1 MFFFGLFLV
10 ILFSILII
18 TIFQWLGNRTYTINK
33 KQQELDD
40 YAYKQHE
47 QQLLK
52 ELDHQ
57 QAQLDIANNM
67 VNLQHSKNKLEDEY
81 INKLLK
87 QKSTIEKELHD
98 LQSNNY
104 PTREQ
109 LDNWLFTMQAQ
120 NRLSNHEA
128 NRIMKIYDIKGIYP
142 PGKLPTRKD

>member
-1 MFFFGLFLV
+1 MFFFGLTLV
-10 ILFSILII
+10 VLFSVLII
-18 TIFQWLGNRTYTINK
+18 IIFQWLGNRTYTINQ

-40 YAYKQHE
+40 YSYKQQE
-47 QQLLK
+47 RQLLK

-87 QKSTIEKELHD
+87 QKSKLEKELHE
-98 LQSNNY
+98 LQANNY

-109 LDNWLFTMQAQ
+109 LDNWIFTMQAQ
-120 NRLSNHEA
+120 NRLSNHDA

>member
-1 MFFFGLFLV
+1 MFFFGLVLV
-10 ILFSILII
+10 ILVSALII
-18 TIFQWLGNRTYTINK
+18 IIFQYLGNRTYTIRQ

-40 YAYKQHE
+40 YNYKQQE
-47 QQLLK
+47 RQLLK
-52 ELDHQ
+52 ELDYQ

-67 VNLQHSKNKLEDEY
+67 VNLHQSKNKLEDEY

-87 QKSTIEKELHD
+87 QKSKLEKELHE
-98 LQSNNY
+98 LQANNY
-104 PTREQ
+104 PTRKQ

-142 PGKLPTRKD
+142 TGKLPTKKD

>member
-10 ILFSILII
+10 ILVSVLII
-18 TIFQWLGNRTYTINK
+18 IIFQSLGNRTYNINQK
-33 KQQELDD
+33 KQELDD

-87 QKSTIEKELHD
+87 QKNTIEKELHE
-98 LQSNNY
+98 LQANNY

>member
-1 MFFFGLFLV
+1 MFFFGLNLV
-10 ILFSILII
+10 ILVSVLII
-18 TIFQWLGNRTYTINK
+18 IIFQRLGNRTYTIRQ

-40 YAYKQHE
+40 YNYKQCEH
-47 QQLLK
+47 QLLK

-57 QAQLDIANNM
+57 QAQLNIANNM
-67 VNLQHSKNKLEDEY
+67 VSLQQSKNKLEDEY

-87 QKSTIEKELHD
+87 QKSKLEKELHD
-98 LQSNNY
+98 LQANNY

-120 NRLSNHEA
+120 NRLSNHDA

-142 PGKLPTRKD
+142 TGKLPTKKD

>member
-18 TIFQWLGNRTYTINK
+18 TVFQWLGNRTYTINQ

-47 QQLLK
+47 KHLLK
-52 ELDHQ
+52 ELEHQ

-67 VNLQHSKNKLEDEY
+67 INLQKTKNKLEDDY

-87 QKSTIEKELHD
+87 EKTRIEKELHE

-120 NRLSNHEA
+120 NRLTNLEA

-142 PGKLPTRKD
+142 TGKLPTRKD

>member
-1 MFFFGLFLV
+1 MFFFGLTLV
-10 ILFSILII
+10 ILSSVLII
-18 TIFQWLGNRTYTINK
+18 IIFQYLGNRTYTIRQ

-87 QKSTIEKELHD
+87 QKSKLEKELHE

-109 LDNWLFTMQAQ
+109 LDNWIFTMQAE
-120 NRLSNHEA
+120 NRLTNHEA

-142 PGKLPTRKD
+142 TGKLPSKKD

>member
-1 MFFFGLFLV
+1 MFFFGLLLV
-10 ILFSILII
+10 ILFSALII
-18 TIFQWLGNRTYTINK
+18 IIFQWLGNRTYSIRQ

-40 YAYKQHE
+40 YAYKQRE
-47 QQLLK
+47 YQLLK

-57 QAQLDIANNM
+57 QAQLDIATNM
-67 VNLQHSKNKLEDEY
+67 VNLQQSKNKLEDEY

-87 QKSTIEKELHD
+87 QKSKLEKELHE

-109 LDNWLFTMQAQ
+109 LDNWLFTMQAE
-120 NRLSNHEA
+120 NRLSNHDA

-142 PGKLPTRKD
+142 TGKLPTKKD